1 MESGHPSHVHET
13 DIQDMTMDGVMVDP
27 NPGDR
32 CPVIDLGQAEYGAV
46 YQLQKKI
53 HGRRVKGELSDVVL
67 LVEHPPTFTIGR
79 SGSADNVLISKER
92 LEKENISLFFIERGG
107 DVTYHGPGQLVVYP
121 IFDLSKRD
129 KDIRRYVRDL
139 EEVMIR
145 TLEDFSI
152 RGCRDE
158 SHAGVWVNGE
168 EIGAIGISVRKW
180 ISMHGVALNVD
191 PVMEHFSY
199 INPCGF
205 VDRRATSMSEVL
217 GRKIS
222 PEEVKARFLFHF
234 SDVFKLNM
242 EPQTLSE
249 FERHEEKGSLPAWF
263 KKKLPDPGPMKNMET
278 LLEGLNLHTICE
290 SAHCP
295 NMGECFARKTA
306 TFLILGEV
314 CTRQC
319 TFCAVKKG
327 IPEDLDESEPQHL
340 VEAVKKLGLR
350 YVVIT
355 SVTRD
360 DLMDGGAFHFA
371 ETIRLL
377 HEQAGGVLVEV
388 LVPDFS
394 GSTEALRQVV
404 LAAPEVLNH
413 NLETVP
419 RLYSKVRP
427 IAEYERSLRLLRE
440 VKQMDPTIVTKSGL
454 MLGLGEKREE
464 VIQVMKDLRKA
475 DCDLLTI
482 GQYLRPS
489 TKHHPVVSFVS
500 PEEFSKYEQ
509 IGRDLGFAEVAF
521 APLVRSSYKAAELY
535 AKVKGNRG

>member
-1 MESGHPSHVHET
+1 MAMAHVMAGSKPE
-13 DIQDMTMDGVMVDP
+13 
-27 NPGDR
+27 DR
-32 CPVIDLGQAEYGAV
+32 CPVIDLGQAEYGVV
-46 YQLQKKI
+46 YELQKKI
-53 HGRRVKGELSDVVL
+53 HGSRVKGDISDVVFM
-67 LVEHPPTFTIGR
+67 VEHPPTYTIGR
-79 SGSADNVLISKER
+79 SGTVDNVLVSKER
-92 LEKENISLFFIERGG
+92 LEEENIALFFIERGG

-121 IFDLSKRD
+121 IFDLSKRG

-139 EEVMIR
+139 EEVVIR

-152 RGCRDE
+152 QGCRDE
-158 SHAGVWVNGE
+158 SHAGVWVNRE
-168 EIGAIGISVRKW
+168 EIGAVGISVRKW
-180 ISMHGVALNVD
+180 ITMHGISLNVD

-222 PEEVKARFLFHF
+222 SEEVKTRFLFHF
-234 SDVFKLNM
+234 SDVFNLTM

-249 FERHEEKGSLPAWF
+249 FESHEKKGYLPAWF
-263 KKKLPDPGPMKNMET
+263 KQKAPDLVSMQNMED

-306 TFLILGEV
+306 TFLILGQV

-360 DLMDGGAFHFA
+360 DLIDGGASQFA

-388 LVPDFS
+388 LIPDFR

-404 LAAPEVLNH
+404 RAAPEVLNH

-427 IAEYERSLRLLRE
+427 IAEYERSLNLLRE

-464 VIQVMKDLRKA
+464 IINVMKDLRTA

-489 TKHHPVVSFVS
+489 SKHHPVVSFIS
-500 PEEFSKYEQ
+500 PEDFSKYEQ

-535 AKVKGNRG
+535 AKVKANRG